1 MKITALLLATSICIN
16 AVAVA
21 SNTPP
26 KLADAQMKVLQDV
39 IQKED
44 AKCVAKGQ
52 VQLVKSVNG
61 MATGRGDPATDP
73 EYIAQE
79 KAKEAEKARATT
91 PARIRSSIRKFAPV

>member
-1 MKITALLLATSICIN
+1 MKTTALLLATSICIN

-26 KLADAQMKVLQDV
+26 TDAQMKVLQGV

-44 AKCVAKGQ
+44 AKCVAEGQ
-52 VQLVKSVNG
+52 VQLVKWVNG
-61 MATGRGDPATDP
+61 MPTGRCVAATDP

-79 KAKEAEKARATT
+79 KAKEAEKARAST
-91 PARIRSSIRKFAPV
+91 PAPDPK